1 MGGGQAVLGDEALD
15 AGFVCEEA
23 MRALLTIFLGA
34 SDDGV
39 VSGAPARVRRR
50 SGQEEDVAGFSA
62 AGEHRVDQIGGFR
75 AQFGKRRTEPLVR
88 VGSTVFD
95 LSRISHR
102 GFLKSDI
109 GRTNPDVW
117 SRDVALWAKFR
128 AEKNKN
134 AKAA

>member
-1 MGGGQAVLGDEALD
+1 
-15 AGFVCEEA
+15 
-23 MRALLTIFLGA
+23 
-34 SDDGV
+34 
-39 VSGAPARVRRR
+39 
-50 SGQEEDVAGFSA
+50 
-62 AGEHRVDQIGGFR
+62 
-75 AQFGKRRTEPLVR
+75 